1 MITGDYDDIQ
11 HKANIHNKDH
21 VKDYSGVLKSAL
33 KEGHVKVKWT
43 KQSVSGPPGSGKS
56 SFMKLLLNEPPPD
69 YHHSTPVVAV
79 PEVRMVTT
87 TPVPEVPGVRE
98 VTTTPLKVD
107 KATQSLIKVDID
119 LLRKMLAE
127 TIKKGVKPRSLPT
140 ISSSTVVTVQND
152 KDDGSDH
159 SSSDEAQDLE
169 QQENETSA
177 ETVSQSQESIPP
189 LVSNATKK
197 ILEMLP
203 GVKESTPLLE
213 SHWIY
218 AVDSGGQAAFLDIAP
233 ALLRYNSVNIFT
245 HKLNEKL
252 EDVPKFY
259 FSVKGQMI
267 GNPVERQVTNLQL
280 IEGSFRSLA
289 SVNPPNLPGIPCLIK
304 EPFSLVLG
312 TFYDKISDSGESL
325 DEKNSKLL
333 SRLEQYGDALIV
345 HRVSGNK
352 VIFPVNTIERDVE
365 GQTIAEEIRRK
376 ICRSYIEAEIP
387 VRWFLFHLD
396 LQEHQV
402 TSNSSIISK
411 SKCTSIGKVIEM
423 DEGDVNAALMYYH
436 DLTIYLYFPKVLPN
450 VVFLNPKPLLD
461 KLSLLISISF
471 ADAVDHLKTT
481 LDIDVHRST
490 HEKLKT
496 QGIFSQDLL
505 TESLS
510 QGFSKEF
517 SADDFLNLM
526 EYLFIISPLPQS
538 EEYFLPCVLP
548 TTNDLESLRKPF
560 IKNVDPLVL
569 TWNEKPLPQ
578 GLFPAL
584 VVNLFSRQC
593 PPKFILSQTDKPQY
607 RNAIHLACTSLGG
620 AVLLIDAIYWLEVLY
635 TCPQNECH
643 RIREAIKEGISGV
656 VDKFHYLDNLKYPEE
671 CFHCSICNT
680 TEHLC
685 HLNQDKLI
693 LTCCKDDITDPVHIN
708 KTRQLPWFKSVVEEE
723 GEFLISLYYDF
734 FSSIASFPHKI
745 DEVSRHVSLT
755 TPCTNLGK

>member
-1 MITGDYDDIQ
+1 MIDIIITLITGDYDDIQ
-11 HKANIHNKDH
+11 HKVNIHNKDH

-56 SFMKLLLNEPPPD
+56 SFMKLLLDEPPPD
-69 YHHSTPVVAV
+69 CHDSTPVVAV

-87 TPVPEVPGVRE
+87 TPVPEVPEVRE
-98 VTTTPLKVD
+98 VMTTPLKVD

-127 TIKKGVKPRSLPT
+127 TIKKGVKPHSLPT
-140 ISSSTVVTVQND
+140 ISSSTVVTVQSD

-159 SSSDEAQDLE
+159 SSSSDEAQDLE
-169 QQENETSA
+169 QQENEISA
-177 ETVSQSQESIPP
+177 ETISQPQESIPP
-189 LVSNATKK
+189 PVSNATKK

-203 GVKESTPLLE
+203 YVKESTPLLE

-233 ALLRYNSVNIFT
+233 ALLRYNSVNILT

-259 FSVKGQMI
+259 FNVEGERI
-267 GNPVERQVTNLQL
+267 GNPVERQITNLQL

-289 SVNPPNLPGIPCLIK
+289 SVNPTNLPGIPCLIK

-325 DEKNSKLL
+325 EEKNSKLL
-333 SRLEQYGDALIV
+333 SRLKQYGDALIV

-352 VIFPVNTIERDVE
+352 VIFPVNTIERDME
-365 GQTIAEEIRRK
+365 GQTIAKEIRRK

-402 TSNSSIISK
+402 TSKSSIISK

-423 DEGDVNAALMYYH
+423 DEDDVNAALMYYH
-436 DLTIYLYFPKVLPN
+436 DLTIYLYFPEVLPN

-471 ADAVDHLKTT
+471 ADAVDHLKRT
-481 LDIDVHRST
+481 LGIDVHRST

-496 QGIFSQDLL
+496 QGIFSRNLL
-505 TESLS
+505 TETLP

-517 SADDFLNLM
+517 SADDFLNLLK
-526 EYLFIISPLPQS
+526 YLFILSPLSQS
-538 EEYFLPCVLP
+538 GEYFLPCVLP
-548 TTNDLESLRKPF
+548 TTTDLESLRASFKD
-560 IKNVDPLVL
+560 NVDPLIL

-584 VVNLFSRQC
+584 IVSLLSREKA
-593 PPKFILSQTDKPQY
+593 PKFDNSLPGSDNFQF
-607 RNAIHLACTSLGG
+607 RNAISLACSSFAG
-620 AVLLIDAIYWLEVLY
+620 AILLVDSIYRLELFY
-635 TCPQNECH
+635 TGPSNKCYH
-643 RIREAIKEGISGV
+643 IYEAVKEGIKAV
-656 VDKFHYLDNLKYPEE
+656 VKKFHYMQSLEDPKER
-671 CFHCSICNT
+671 FHCPFCKEP
-680 TEHLC
+680 EHFC
-685 HLNQDKLI
+685 HLNEDKTKLI
-693 LTCCKDDITDPVHIN
+693 CFRKYSYVD
-708 KTRQLPWFKSVVEEE
+708 KTRHLPWFPPEVK
-723 GEFLISLYYDF
+723 GELLATLFY
-734 FSSIASFPHKI
+734 
-745 DEVSRHVSLT
+745 
-755 TPCTNLGK
+755 

>member
-1 MITGDYDDIQ
+1 MIDIIITLITGDYDDIQ
-11 HKANIHNKDH
+11 HKVNIYNKDH
-21 VKDYSGVLKSAL
+21 VKDYSSVLKSAL

-69 YHHSTPVVAV
+69 CHHSTPVVAV

-87 TPVPEVPGVRE
+87 TPVPQVPRVRE

-127 TIKKGVKPRSLPT
+127 TIKTGVKPRSLPA
-140 ISSSTVVTVQND
+140 ISSSTVVTVQSD

-177 ETVSQSQESIPP
+177 ETTSQPQESIPP
-189 LVSNATKK
+189 LVSNTTKK

-203 GVKESTPLLE
+203 DVKESTPLLE

-233 ALLRYNSVNIFT
+233 ALLRYNSVNILT

-259 FSVKGQMI
+259 FSVEGERI
-267 GNPVERQVTNLQL
+267 GNPVERQITNLQL

-289 SVNPPNLPGIPCLIK
+289 SVNPPNLPGIPCSIK

-333 SRLEQYGDALIV
+333 SRLKQYGDALIV

-352 VIFPVNTIERDVE
+352 VIFPVNTIERDME

-423 DEGDVNAALMYYH
+423 DEDDVNAALLYYH

-471 ADAVDHLKTT
+471 ADAVDDLKTT
-481 LDIDVHRST
+481 LGIDVHRST
-490 HEKLKT
+490 HEKLKI
-496 QGIFSQDLL
+496 QGIFSRNLL
-505 TESLS
+505 TETLP

-517 SADDFLNLM
+517 STDDFLNLM
-526 EYLFIISPLPQS
+526 EYLFILSPLPQS
-538 EEYFLPCVLP
+538 EYFLPCVLP
-548 TTNDLESLRKPF
+548 TTTDLESLRASFKD
-560 IKNVDPLVL
+560 NVDPLIL

-584 VVNLFSRQC
+584 IVSLLSRKKA
-593 PPKFILSQTDKPQY
+593 PKFDNSLPGSDNFQF
-607 RNAIHLACTSLGG
+607 RNAISLACPSFAG
-620 AVLLIDAIYWLEVLY
+620 AILLVDSIYRLELFY
-635 TCPQNECH
+635 TGPSNKCY
-643 RIREAIKEGISGV
+643 RIYEAVKEGIKAV
-656 VDKFHYLDNLKYPEE
+656 VKKFHYMQSLEDPKEQ
-671 CFHCSICNT
+671 FHCPFCELP
-680 TEHLC
+680 EHFC
-685 HLNQDKLI
+685 HLNEDKTKLI
-693 LTCCKDDITDPVHIN
+693 CFRKYSYID
-708 KTRQLPWFKSVVEEE
+708 KTRHLPWF
-723 GEFLISLYYDF
+723 
-734 FSSIASFPHKI
+734 PP
-745 DEVSRHVSLT
+745 EVK
-755 TPCTNLGK
+755 GKLVATLFY